1 MAETHAGVKRPHSA
15 IEEQSGAKK
24 RRVHYL
30 RHVQRM
36 PDDIEPAPQGSVAPA
51 HVPDFAR
58 DHLLK
63 SLGAALAIAGFDGAR
78 PEALEMLREHAEEY
92 MLRFG
97 RYVRTSMQGTR
108 KIKPTAQ
115 DFSMALSLMPNA
127 STASLLKPHLDLPI
141 PDSISCPPIPSPE
154 PEDPAAPDLSKLLQ
168 PLLPPQQASYI
179 PKHFPALPPR
189 HTWQQTPVYTE
200 REKDSK
206 KMREM
211 MTQEGMMAEQ
221 ALRKLATAAKT
232 ATSET
237 LKAERKKS
245 NALSGPGKVRDGPGA
260 ARKKRG
266 RLEAF
271 ADVLKD
277 VSSEENG
284 EDLAMEGTETRP
296 GDDIDVGMPEGVVV
310 NYDMNH
316 WRHGKK
322 PLRL

>member
-15 IEEQSGAKK
+15 IEDQSGEKR

-36 PDDIEPAPQGSVAPA
+36 PDNIEPAPQGSVAPA
-51 HVPDFAR
+51 RVPDFAR

-97 RYVRTSMQGTR
+97 RYVRTSMQGAR

-141 PDSISCPPIPSPE
+141 PDSISCPPISSPE
-154 PEDPAAPDLSKLLQ
+154 PEDPAAPNLSKLLQ

-179 PKHFPALPPR
+179 PKHFPPLPPR
-189 HTWQQTPVYTE
+189 HTWQQTPV
-200 REKDSK
+200 
-206 KMREM
+206 
-211 MTQEGMMAEQ
+211 
-221 ALRKLATAAKT
+221 
-232 ATSET
+232 
-237 LKAERKKS
+237 
-245 NALSGPGKVRDGPGA
+245 
-260 ARKKRG
+260 
-266 RLEAF
+266 
-271 ADVLKD
+271 
-277 VSSEENG
+277 
-284 EDLAMEGTETRP
+284 
-296 GDDIDVGMPEGVVV
+296 
-310 NYDMNH
+310 
-316 WRHGKK
+316 
-322 PLRL
+322 